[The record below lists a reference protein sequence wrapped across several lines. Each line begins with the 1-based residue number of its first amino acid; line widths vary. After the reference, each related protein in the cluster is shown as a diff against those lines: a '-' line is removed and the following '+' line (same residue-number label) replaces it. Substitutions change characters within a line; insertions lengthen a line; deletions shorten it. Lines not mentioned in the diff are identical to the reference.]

1 MPNRILLEDLLIQEI
16 SRAAKSKGNIAV
28 FYLDLDRFKMIN
40 DSLGHSYGDL
50 LLRDVANRLR
60 RTVPDEAIVSRQGGD
75 EFTILLP
82 EFQYHNEVLNLVERI
97 VNSFAEPFSLKGS
110 DVYIKTSIG
119 ISLYPQDGQ
128 SAETLIKNADAA
140 MYKSKEKSGTY
151 HHFFRSE
158 MSDRSLEN
166 IMLENA
172 LYKALENEELEI
184 YYQPQIDSRNN
195 QIMGAE
201 ALLRWNHPI
210 KGMISPLDFIPIA
223 EESGLI
229 VPIGRWVLLNA
240 CKQLKIWHEQGHTDM
255 TVSVNLSGRQFEEDD
270 LLTMIES
277 ILSET
282 GLAPD
287 FLHIELTENQIFKN
301 THFTIDKMKELKMLG
316 VKIALDDFG
325 TGYSSLGYLKNFP
338 IDTLKVDRSFMADI
352 TKDKDNAAI
361 TSTIIALAQ
370 NLGLDIIAEGV
381 ETEEQLVFLTAKD
394 CFTIQGYYF
403 SKPLKADAL
412 TEKYM

>member
-1 MPNRILLEDLLIQEI
+1 M
-16 SRAAKSKGNIAV
+16 
-28 FYLDLDRFKMIN
+28 
-40 DSLGHSYGDL
+40 
-50 LLRDVANRLR
+50 
-60 RTVPDEAIVSRQGGD
+60 
-75 EFTILLP
+75 
-82 EFQYHNEVLNLVERI
+82 NLVERI

>member
-1 MPNRILLEDLLIQEI
+1 
-16 SRAAKSKGNIAV
+16 
-28 FYLDLDRFKMIN
+28 
-40 DSLGHSYGDL
+40 
-50 LLRDVANRLR
+50 
-60 RTVPDEAIVSRQGGD
+60 
-75 EFTILLP
+75 
-82 EFQYHNEVLNLVERI
+82 
-97 VNSFAEPFSLKGS
+97 
-110 DVYIKTSIG
+110 
-119 ISLYPQDGQ
+119 
-128 SAETLIKNADAA
+128 
-140 MYKSKEKSGTY
+140 
-151 HHFFRSE
+151 
-158 MSDRSLEN
+158 
-166 IMLENA
+166 
-172 LYKALENEELEI
+172 
-184 YYQPQIDSRNN
+184 
-195 QIMGAE
+195 MGAE

-255 TVSVNLSGRQFEEDD
+255 TVSVNLSGRKVEGDD